1 MAEVKYAGKQ
11 FEWDE
16 GESLLE
22 CLERNG
28 EDIPN
33 SCRSGACHSCLV
45 RVTEGPISPLAQVGL
60 KDVWKAQRLALSCVS
75 TERADCS
82 IAPSDL
88 SVQVQATVVKKQ
100 SLGRDVVRLHLKPLG
115 AFPFRAGQFVN
126 LTRASDHLTRSYSIA
141 SIEKDGV
148 VELHIRVVSGG
159 RMSTWARDEL
169 AEGTEVSIRGPTGDC
184 LYVEGRPDAPLL
196 LLGTGTGL
204 APLVGIAR
212 DAIERKHRGSI
223 TLVHGGREPQ
233 DLYLDLELRAL
244 QKKHPNFR
252 YLPALSSGEPM
263 PGVFM
268 GRVDKVVTEQFKNLN
283 GFRVFLCG
291 SPPMVKDLRALAY
304 KLGASLDDIHADAF
318 IPAPPPKPSTR
329 ETLAVKRRPKPD
341 GSQPTNVSLPV
352 IATPRAPEKKA
363 FVVKQGTPKLQKLRF
378 GIQAAVFAG
387 FIAQA
392 LLFYV
397 AKFKPV
403 GSMLPFMAYDSL
415 GHLVV
420 SSTLVLWATL
430 FALVFIFGRFAC
442 GWLCPIGFVQDLG
455 EKTFKL
461 FKVQLRRPL
470 RQSNTVR
477 FFMSGIVLGHF
488 VVMPVLAMPVK
499 LWQFDWLF
507 REPWLLGFPFRA
519 SLFVL
524 DLLLLFVVLGLVLPY
539 FFGPRPYCK
548 LVCETG
554 YLFDLTSRYSFGRI
568 RRNEGF
574 ERDTCL
580 SCQRCTNICP
590 QGINVFEEV
599 HLFDRVVNS
608 NCISCMQC
616 VNTCP
621 NDTIVYSLKKKAADT
636 SRVTGYLAALQT
648 RADDLPRF
656 FLTGVGV
663 VAGGYFGFSVLPPS
677 YIHTY
682 ALFAS
687 LGGLVGFALYRGMV
701 LAFPSTFEKWFPS
714 GNVGSQ
720 VERER
725 AARIVPLSAEERLT
739 TARTSGGASRWRVL
753 AIAGALLTFVIA
765 LVIGVWTHVPAR
777 IGTLDEIP
785 PSIDTAAEREAAG
798 VFVLG
803 VPTETS
809 PERTQQ
815 TWAGLNDVLK
825 EGLKSE
831 ARVYRAETYGE
842 LAIAV
847 EKGKVDAAFLPG
859 ASTYALLKRTRLG
872 VDVIAQAQFHGSV
885 TYTGVLIA
893 RNGLMKRALPSELTL
908 NVDPAPPPPGGSE
921 GRGGS
926 GAIREAGALTEVPE
940 DEETQRLFG
949 TRIAFV
955 QLDSLSGYLAPAK
968 WLEERHIKMADLG
981 EVVFAQTHVRALALL
996 KSGKVDMAATFERV
1010 LLEAQQEDPSFKPD
1024 ILVRFEGLP
1033 NSLLVTR
1040 PGLTPERR
1048 AQLFDALTAVFKEGE
1063 ESSAT
1068 RQALENGA
1076 AMDGLVPASVDA
1088 VREVGRW
1095 LE

>member
-1 MAEVKYAGKQ
+1 MADVKYAGKQ
-11 FEWDE
+11 YEWLD

-45 RVTEGPISPLAQVGL
+45 RVTEGPISPIAQLGL
-60 KDVWKAQRLALSCVS
+60 KEVWKEQRLALSCVS
-75 TERADCS
+75 TERTDCS

-88 SVQVQATVVKKQ
+88 SVQVQAQVVKKQ
-100 SLGRDVVRLHLKPLG
+100 SLGRDVVRLHLKPL
-115 AFPFRAGQFVN
+115 ASFPFRAGQFVN
-126 LTRASDHLTRSYSIA
+126 LTRNSDHLTRSYSIA

-148 VELHIRVVSGG
+148 VELHVRVVAGG
-159 RMSTWARDEL
+159 RMSTWVRDEL
-169 AEGTEVSIRGPTGDC
+169 SEGAEVSIRGPTGDC
-184 LYVEGRPDAPLL
+184 LYVDGRPDAPLL

-212 DAIERKHRGSI
+212 DAIERRHRGSI
-223 TLVHGGREPQ
+223 TLVHGGRDPQ

-252 YLPALSSGEPM
+252 YLPALSQGEPM
-263 PGVFM
+263 PGTFQ
-268 GRVDKVVTEQFKNLN
+268 GRVDKVVTDQFKNLN

-304 KLGASLDDIHADAF
+304 KLGAALDDIHADAF

-329 ETLAVKRRPKPD
+329 ESLFAVKRRPKPD
-341 GSQPTNVSLPV
+341 GSESPSVVSLPV
-352 IATPRAPEKKA
+352 VASAPAPAKKQ

-387 FIAQA
+387 FITQA
-392 LLFYV
+392 VLFYV
-397 AKFKPV
+397 GKFRPM

-430 FALVFIFGRFAC
+430 FALVFVFGRFAC

-455 EKTFKL
+455 EKTLKF
-461 FKVQLRRPL
+461 FKVQVRRPL

-477 FFMSGIVLGHF
+477 FFMSALVLGHF

-554 YLFDLTSRYSFGRI
+554 YLFDLTSRYSFGRV

-663 VAGGYFGFSVLPPS
+663 VFGGYFGFSVLPPS

-714 GNVGSQ
+714 NVGSQ
-720 VERER
+720 VEKER

-739 TARTSGGASRWRVL
+739 TAKPGSSGPSRWRVL
-753 AIAGALLTFVIA
+753 SIAGALVVFMIA
-765 LVIGVWTHVPAR
+765 IAIGVWSHVPAR

-785 PSIDTAAEREAAG
+785 GTLDTPAKRDAIG
-798 VFVLG
+798 VVLLG

-815 TWAGLNDVLK
+815 TWAGLNDVLRD
-825 EGLKSE
+825 GLKTE

-847 EKGKVDAAFLPG
+847 ETGKVDAAFLPG

-872 VDVIAQAQFHGSV
+872 VDVLAQAQFHGSV
-885 TYTGVLIA
+885 TYTGVLVA
-893 RNGLMKRALPSELTL
+893 RPGLTTRPLPSTL
-908 NVDPAPPPPGGSE
+908 PSIGNPSPPGGSK
-921 GRGGS
+921 GGN
-926 GAIREAGALTEVPE
+926 AMIREAGALTAIPE
-940 DEETQRLFG
+940 DEETERLFG
-949 TRIAFV
+949 TRVAFV

-968 WLEERHIKMADLG
+968 WFEERHIKMTDFG
-981 EVVFAQTHVRALALL
+981 QVVFAQTHVRALSLL
-996 KSGKVDMAATFERV
+996 KQGKVDIAATFERV
-1010 LLEAQQEDPSFKPD
+1010 LMEEQAADPTFQPE
-1024 ILVRFEGLP
+1024 ILARFEGLP

-1040 PGLTPERR
+1040 PGLAPERR
-1048 AQLFDALTAVFKEGE
+1048 AALLDALMAVFKEE
-1063 ESSAT
+1063 ESQT
-1068 RQALENGA
+1068 RHALENGA

-1088 VREVGRW
+1088 VREVGRY

>member
-1 MAEVKYAGKQ
+1 MAEVKFSGKRY
-11 FEWDE
+11 EWNE

-45 RVTEGPISPLAQVGL
+45 RVTEGPISPVAQLGL
-60 KDVWKAQRLALSCVS
+60 KEAWKEQKLCLSCVS
-75 TERADCS
+75 TEPADVTV
-82 IAPSDL
+82 AQSDL
-88 SVQVQATVVKKQ
+88 SVQVQARVAKKQ
-100 SLGRDVVRLHLKPLG
+100 SLGRDVVRLHLEPL
-115 AFPFRAGQFVN
+115 APFPFRAGQFVN
-126 LTRASDHLTRSYSIA
+126 LTRQGDGLTRSYSIA
-141 SIEKDGV
+141 SVEADGL
-148 VELHIRVVSGG
+148 VELHVRVVPNG
-159 RMSTWARDEL
+159 RMSTWVRDEV
-169 AEGTEVSIRGPTGDC
+169 EVGHELSMRGPTGDC
-184 LYVEGRPDAPLL
+184 IYVDGRPDAPLL

-212 DAIERKHRGSI
+212 DAIARKHRGSI
-223 TLVHGGREPQ
+223 TLIHGGRAPE

-244 QKKHPNFR
+244 AKKHPHFR
-252 YLPALSSGEPM
+252 YLPTLSQGEPV
-263 PGVFM
+263 PGTSQ
-268 GRVDKVVTEQFKNLN
+268 GRIDRTVTDQFKSLG

-318 IPAPPPKPSTR
+318 IPAPPPRPSSK
-329 ETLAVKRRPKPD
+329 EVKAVKRAQAAGLP
-341 GSQPTNVSLPV
+341 LPV
-352 IATPRAPEKKA
+352 LASTGPAPSARKA
-363 FVVKQGTPKLQKLRF
+363 FVVKQGTPRLQKLRF
-378 GIQAAVFAG
+378 AVQSLIFAG
-387 FIAQA
+387 FLTQG
-392 LLFYV
+392 LLFYL

-455 EKTFKL
+455 EKTLKAL
-461 FKVQLRRPL
+461 KVPVRRPL

-477 FFMSGIVLGHF
+477 FAMSGLVLGHF

-499 LWQFDWLF
+499 LWQFDWLY
-507 REPWLLGFPFRA
+507 REPWLLGFPFRT

-524 DLLLLFVVLGLVLPY
+524 DLVLLFVVLGLVLPY

-554 YLFDLTSRYSFGRI
+554 YLFDLTSRYSFGRV

-648 RADDLPRF
+648 KAEDLPRF
-656 FLTGVGV
+656 FLTGAGV
-663 VAGGYFGFSVLPPS
+663 MLGAYVGFSVLPPS

-682 ALFAS
+682 ALLSS
-687 LGGLVGFALYRGMV
+687 LGGLVGFFAYRGLTV
-701 LAFPSTFEKWFPS
+701 LFPAQLERWFPA
-714 GNVGSQ
+714 GGVGSQ
-720 VERER
+720 VEKER
-725 AARIVPLSAEERLT
+725 AARIVPLSPEERLAT
-739 TARTSGGASRWRVL
+739 TRGTGGPSQARVL
-753 AIAGALLTFVIA
+753 AIAGALLVSVVVV
-765 LVIGVWTHVPAR
+765 VIGVWTHVPAR
-777 IGTLDEIP
+777 IGTLEEMP
-785 PSIDTAAEREAAG
+785 ANVDTVAEREAAN

-815 TWAGLNDVLK
+815 TWAGLRDVLQDGMK
-825 EGLKSE
+825 AD
-831 ARVYRAETYGE
+831 ARLFRAETYGE

-847 EKGKVDAAFLPG
+847 ESGKVDAAFLPG
-859 ASTYALLKRTRLG
+859 ASTWALLKRTRLG
-872 VDVIAQAQFHGSV
+872 VDVLAQAQFHGSV
-885 TYTGVLIA
+885 TYTGVLVA
-893 RNGLMKRALPSELTL
+893 REGLSKRALPSTL
-908 NVDPAPPPPGGSE
+908 PSTKGGAPGGE
-921 GRGGS
+921 G
-926 GAIREAGALTEVPE
+926 REAGALTEVQ
-940 DEETQRLFG
+940 DETAERLYG
-949 TRIAFV
+949 TRVAFV
-955 QLDSLSGYLAPAK
+955 QLDSLSGFLAPSK
-968 WLEERHIKMADLG
+968 WLAQREVKLTDLG
-981 EVVFAQTHVRALALL
+981 EVVFAQTHVRALSLL
-996 KSGKVDMAATFERV
+996 RQGKVDMAATFERV
-1010 LLEAQQEDPSFKPD
+1010 LSDAQEEDPTFKPEV
-1024 ILVRFEGLP
+1024 LARFEGLP

-1040 PGLTPERR
+1040 PGLSLERR
-1048 AQLFDALTAVFKEGE
+1048 EQLLQSLTALFTDDA
-1063 ESSAT
+1063 SQA
-1068 RQALENGA
+1068 RHALETGA

-1088 VREVGRW
+1088 VREVGKW